1 MDLHGGRV
9 PVKRLTNS
17 LVRLKSDTT
26 SVVSA
31 FRGTVIVGALMIA
44 ATPLYAQR
52 GAGRGGPPPAAR
64 EAAALDLTGHW
75 VSVVVED
82 WKWRMVTPKK
92 GVYDS
97 LPLNAEARK
106 VADSW
111 DPAKDEAAGEQCR
124 AYGAANIMR
133 LPGRL
138 RISWEDANT
147 LRIDTDAG
155 TQTRLLRF
163 GPAAEAVRLAS
174 TSLSPGKPDTTSGEP
189 SWQGHSVAQWEYAAG
204 GRGAART
211 GNLKV
216 VTTNLRPGYVR
227 KNGAPYS
234 AKAVV
239 TEYYDLNTMPNGDQ
253 WMTVTTKV
261 EDPVYFT
268 RSYLT
273 TTDFKKLRDPAGWN
287 PSPCSAR

>member
-1 MDLHGGRV
+1 MGLHGGRV

-17 LVRLKSDTT
+17 LVRLKPDTT

-31 FRGTVIVGALMIA
+31 FRRTVIIALMIAA

-64 EAAALDLTGHW
+64 DAAAIDLTGNW

-133 LPGRL
+133 VPGRL
-138 RISWEDANT
+138 RISWEDGNT
-147 LRIDTDAG
+147 LKIDTDAG

-163 GPAAEAVRLAS
+163 GPAAEAVRLKSDAA
-174 TSLSPGKPDTTSGEP
+174 SGEP
-189 SWQGHSVAQWEYAAG
+189 TWQGHSVAQWEYAAG
-204 GRGAART
+204 GRGAAR
-211 GNLKV
+211 
-216 VTTNLRPGYVR
+216 
-227 KNGAPYS
+227 
-234 AKAVV
+234 
-239 TEYYDLNTMPNGDQ
+239 NGDQ

-268 RSYLT
+268 RPYLT
-273 TTDFKKLRDPAGWN
+273 TTDFKKLRDTAGWN

>member
-1 MDLHGGRV
+1 
-9 PVKRLTNS
+9 VKRLTNS
-17 LVRLKSDTT
+17 LVRLKPDTT

-31 FRGTVIVGALMIA
+31 LRRTVIIGALVIA
-44 ATPLYAQR
+44 ATPAYAQR

-64 EAAALDLTGHW
+64 EAAAIDLTGNW
-75 VSVVVED
+75 VSVVIED

-124 AYGAANIMR
+124 AYGAANLMR

-138 RISWEDANT
+138 RISWEDPNT

-155 TQTRLLRF
+155 TQTRLLKF
-163 GPAAEAVRLAS
+163 GSAAG
-174 TSLSPGKPDTTSGEP
+174 TPGEP
-189 SWQGHSVAQWEYAAG
+189 SWQGNSVAQWEYAAG

-253 WMTVTTKV
+253 WMTITTKV

-268 RSYLT
+268 RPYLT
-273 TTDFKKLRDPAGWN
+273 TTDFKKLRDTAGWN
-287 PSPCSAR
+287 PMPCSAR

>member
-1 MDLHGGRV
+1 
-9 PVKRLTNS
+9 VKRLIS
-17 LVRLKSDTT
+17 
-26 SVVSA
+26 
-31 FRGTVIVGALMIA
+31 IVGPVLTDRPGASRRARPTLFVIALALVA
-44 ATPLYAQR
+44 ATPLFAQR

-64 EAAALDLTGHW
+64 EAAAIDLTGNW

-138 RISWEDANT
+138 RIAWEDGNT
-147 LRIDTDAG
+147 LRIDTDSG

-163 GPAAEAVRLAS
+163 GPVAVK
-174 TSLSPGKPDTTSGEP
+174 TDTAPGEP
-189 SWQGHSVAQWEYAAG
+189 SWQGQSVAQWEYAAG

-211 GNLKV
+211 GNLRV

-234 AKAVV
+234 AKTVV
-239 TEYYDLNTMPNGDQ
+239 TEFYDLNTMPNGDQ

-268 RSYLT
+268 RPYLT
-273 TTDFKKLRDPAGWN
+273 TTDFKKLRDTAGWN

>member
-1 MDLHGGRV
+1 
-9 PVKRLTNS
+9 KRFTIS
-17 LVRLKSDTT
+17 LVRLKPDTT

-31 FRGTVIVGALMIA
+31 FRRTVIVGALMIA

-64 EAAALDLTGHW
+64 EAAALDLTGSW
-75 VSVVVED
+75 ASVVVED

-106 VADSW
+106 IADSW

-124 AYGAANIMR
+124 AYAAANVMR

-138 RISWEDANT
+138 HVTWEDGNT

-163 GPAAEAVRLAS
+163 GPAAAAA
-174 TSLSPGKPDTTSGEP
+174 GEP
-189 SWQGHSVAQWEYAAG
+189 TWQGRAG
-204 GRGAART
+204 GRG
-211 GNLKV
+211 
-216 VTTNLRPGYVR
+216 
-227 KNGAPYS
+227 
-234 AKAVV
+234 
-239 TEYYDLNTMPNGDQ
+239 GDC
-253 WMTVTTKV
+253 
-261 EDPVYFT
+261 
-268 RSYLT
+268 
-273 TTDFKKLRDPAGWN
+273 AGGHGR
-287 PSPCSAR
+287 A

>member
-1 MDLHGGRV
+1 MGLHGGRV

-17 LVRLKSDTT
+17 LVRLKPDTT

-31 FRGTVIVGALMIA
+31 FRRTVIIALMIAA

-64 EAAALDLTGHW
+64 DAAAIDLTGNW

-133 LPGRL
+133 VPGRL
-138 RISWEDANT
+138 RISWEDGNT
-147 LRIDTDAG
+147 LKIDTDAG

-163 GPAAEAVRLAS
+163 GPAAEAVRLKS
-174 TSLSPGKPDTTSGEP
+174 DTASGEP
-189 SWQGHSVAQWEYAAG
+189 TWQGHSVAQWEYAAG

-268 RSYLT
+268 RPYLT
-273 TTDFKKLRDPAGWN
+273 TTDFKKLRDTAGWN